1 MDVKQI
7 RYSTDNLGYLIFSHS
22 DQSGKSE
29 GMAIDAGNVEQTL
42 NFAQK
47 NDITIKY
54 VTNTH
59 AHYDHTPGNTEILN
73 KTKAEF
79 IDCKGILADKNYYL
93 NNEKVILFPTPGHT
107 KDSITFQADD
117 FIITGDTLF
126 NGTIGNCFSGD
137 LRSFHKS
144 LKRLITLP
152 LDTKVYGGHDYVIES
167 MSIARTIEKD
177 NLDINSY
184 IKRYNPDLIISTIAD
199 ELKVNS
205 YIRFNAPEM
214 IKMLETKKVPSG
226 TEYERFHSIMENY

>member
-1 MDVKQI
+1 MNVKQI
-7 RYSTDNLGYLIFSHS
+7 RYSTDNLGYLVYSRS
-22 DQSGKSE
+22 GQSGNSE

-42 NFAQK
+42 SFAQK

-59 AHYDHTPGNTEILN
+59 AHYDHTPGNNELL
-73 KTKAEF
+73 KKSKAEF

-93 NNEKVILFPTPGHT
+93 NNEIILLFPTPGHT
-107 KDSITFQADD
+107 KDSITFKADN

-152 LDTKVYGGHDYVIES
+152 LETKIYGGHDYVMES
-167 MSIARTIEKD
+167 MNMARTIENNKSDID
-177 NLDINSY
+177 NY
-184 IKRYNPDLIISTIAD
+184 IKQYDPNLIISTIED
-199 ELKVNS
+199 ELKVNP
-205 YIRFNAPEM
+205 YIRFNAVEM
-214 IKMLETKKVPSG
+214 IKQLKEKKMPLE
-226 TEYERFHSIMENY
+226 TEYERFHSIMEIY